1 MKQRRLGGPAWR
13 QYRILDWPTVETE
26 DDLGWPAG
34 GDRGGFGHRGGF
46 EVVGRRWDNTRF
58 EVGRWWRQEDLGWPA
73 GGGDRRLWVIGWSC
87 VRTFCVTD

>member
-1 MKQRRLGGPAWR
+1 MIWAGQQA
-13 QYRILDWPTVETE
+13 ETE
-26 DDLGWPAG
+26 EDLDTEEDLRWLADG
-34 GDRGGFGHRGGF
+34 GDRGRF

-87 VRTFCVTD
+87 IRTFCVTD